1 MVVIRLARG
10 GAKKSPFYQIVAADS
25 RRARDSRFIEKS
37 GYFNPIARGKAIRM
51 NIDQTRVDYWLGQ
64 GAQPSDRVANL
75 LKNIK
80 KIGADATLATV
91 STRSEQRKAQ
101 SEVASAKHAQAKKE
115 QAAQA
120 PDAAEPEEAAP
131 ADNG

>member
-25 RRARDSRFIEKS
+25 RRARDSRFIEKL

-80 KIGADATLATV
+80 KVGADAALATV

-115 QAAQA
+115 QAAAA
-120 PDAAEPEEAAP
+120 PPAAAAEEAAP

>member
-25 RRARDSRFIEKS
+25 RRARDSRFIEKL

>member
-25 RRARDSRFIEKS
+25 RRARDSRFIEKL

-115 QAAQA
+115 QAAAA
-120 PDAAEPEEAAP
+120 PPAAAAEEAAP